1 MTEFQ
6 EKLLQTFKAFAL
18 FCKENDLTYFAAY
31 GTCLGAVRHHG
42 FIPWDDDMD
51 VYMMRDDYER
61 LMEVRKKL
69 YGTIYKVSDM
79 RDGDYP
85 YMFGKF
91 YSTDATIWEWK
102 QFPFIIG
109 PWIDIFPIDE
119 WDNSQ
124 ESSDLYDAYHLSEW
138 NYRKS
143 LSTQTWG
150 EIVDDL
156 IKCRGFNGI
165 IKLVKKSVY
174 SPFKKHYF
182 KTTISNLN
190 KIISFNGPKLKA
202 WTEVKS
208 EEYEKEWFSQ
218 LVDVPF
224 EDTTISIPVGYHEYL
239 THRYG
244 DYMALPPVEKRVANH
259 DYFFIDLHR
268 HLTVKQIMSDS
279 LIKKE
284 EPAPLS
290 FKIIVDEIKNRRGFK
305 GFRHK
310 SIKE

>member
-6 EKLLQTFKAFAL
+6 EKLLQTFKAFAD
-18 FCKENDLTYFAAY
+18 FCKENNLKYYAAY

-51 VYMMRDDYER
+51 VYMMRDDYEL
-61 LMEVRKKL
+61 LMEIRTKL
-69 YGTIYKVSDM
+69 AGTIYKVSDF

-85 YMFGKF
+85 YMFAKF
-91 YSTDATIWEWK
+91 YSTDCTVWEWR
-102 QFPFIIG
+102 QFPIIIG

-119 WDNSQ
+119 WDNSV
-124 ESSDLYDAYHLSEW
+124 EASDLYDAYHLSEW

-150 EIVDDL
+150 EIVDDI
-156 IKCRGFNGI
+156 IKCRGLNGI
-165 IKLVKKSVY
+165 IKLVKKCVY

-182 KTTISNLN
+182 KIAINNVN
-190 KIISFNGPKLKA
+190 KIICFKGSKYKA

-208 EEYEKEWFSQ
+208 EEYEREWFSQ
-218 LVDVPF
+218 FLDIPF
-224 EDTTISIPVGYHEYL
+224 EDTTISIPVGYDEYL

-244 DYMALPPVEKRVANH
+244 DYMTLPPVEKRAANH

-268 HLTVKQIMSDS
+268 KLTVEQILSNP

-290 FKIIVDEIKNRRGFK
+290 FKVIVDEIKNRSGFK
-305 GFRHK
+305 GLRYKKH
-310 SIKE
+310 